1 MPPVSSHHRLKN
13 EVCYTFIPLVSSHD
27 GLTNEIYYTHS
38 LNLFLCTLRLIVKLA
53 LRGLSISGDLTLVSR
68 DISFGRLNRL
78 LVEVS
83 TAYS

>member
-1 MPPVSSHHRLKN
+1 MPPVSSHHRLN
-13 EVCYTFIPLVSSHD
+13 DACSTIIPLVSSHD
-27 GLTNEIYYTHS
+27 GLKNEIYYTHS
-38 LNLFLCTLRLIVKLA
+38 LNLFLCALRLIVKLA

>member
-27 GLTNEIYYTHS
+27 GLKNEIYYTHS
-38 LNLFLCTLRLIVKLA
+38 LNLFLCALSLIVKLA

>member
-27 GLTNEIYYTHS
+27 GLKNEIYYTHS
-38 LNLFLCTLRLIVKLA
+38 LNLFLCALRLIVKLA
-53 LRGLSISGDLTLVSR
+53 LRALSISGDLTLVSK

>member
-27 GLTNEIYYTHS
+27 GLKNTHS
-38 LNLFLCTLRLIVKLA
+38 LNLFLCTLRLIVTLA

-68 DISFGRLNRL
+68 DISFGRLKRL